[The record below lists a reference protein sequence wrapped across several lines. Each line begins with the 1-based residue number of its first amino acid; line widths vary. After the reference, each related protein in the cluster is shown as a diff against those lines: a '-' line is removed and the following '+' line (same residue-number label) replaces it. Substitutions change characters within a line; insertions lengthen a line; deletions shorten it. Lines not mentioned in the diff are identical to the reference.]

1 MKYIQNNY
9 VSDIQLNLKNESGTA
24 TTSIVFKRQATD
36 RMTGQLVASG
46 YTEID
51 DELFERLEVSK
62 AFQKCINEG
71 KLVVCDEPPL
81 TVNTMERLMAA
92 NEKVRQLTAENEAL
106 KARIAELVGAAE
118 TASDGLVPE
127 KPKRGKGN
135 KKGMS
140 DEEKD

>member
-9 VSDIQLNLKNESGTA
+9 TSDIQLNLKNESGTA
-24 TTSIVFKRQATD
+24 TTSGVFKRQATD

-51 DELFERLEVSK
+51 DKLFERLEVSK
-62 AFQKCINEG
+62 AFKKCLDEG
-71 KLVVCDEPPL
+71 KLVVCEEPPL

-92 NEKVRQLTAENEAL
+92 NEKIRQLTLENEAL
-106 KARIAELVGAAE
+106 KKELAALKDE
-118 TASDGLVPE
+118 DKPQ
-127 KPKRGKGN
+127 KPKKGKGN
-135 KKGMS
+135 KGMS

>member
-9 VSDIQLNLKNESGTA
+9 ASDIQLNLKNESGTA

-51 DELFERLEVSK
+51 DVLFERLEVSK
-62 AFQKCINEG
+62 AFQKCISEG

-106 KARIAELVGAAE
+106 KARIAELVGVAE
-118 TASDGLVPE
+118 TASDEPVPE

>member
-9 VSDIQLNLKNESGTA
+9 TSDIQLNLKNESGTA

-36 RMTGQLVASG
+36 RMTGQLVSSG
-46 YTEID
+46 YTEVED
-51 DELFERLEVSK
+51 GLFERLEVSK
-62 AFQKCINEG
+62 AFQKCLNEG
-71 KLVVCDEPPL
+71 KLLVCEEPPL

-92 NEKVRQLTAENEAL
+92 NEKIRQLTLENEAL
-106 KARIAELVGAAE
+106 KKEL
-118 TASDGLVPE
+118 ASLKAGDEEKPP

-135 KKGMS
+135 KGMS